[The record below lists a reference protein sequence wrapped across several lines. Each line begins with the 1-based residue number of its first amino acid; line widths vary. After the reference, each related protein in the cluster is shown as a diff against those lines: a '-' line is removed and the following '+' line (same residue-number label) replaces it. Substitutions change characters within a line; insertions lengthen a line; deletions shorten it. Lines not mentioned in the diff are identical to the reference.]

1 MKLLMGAEIS
11 ELSSFPSDM
20 FMLNLVTS
28 YRTILRP
35 KSLHSVGQHLQ
46 Q

>member
-1 MKLLMGAEIS
+1 MELLIGAEIS

-20 FMLNLVTS
+20 FMLNLVIF
-28 YRTILRP
+28 YRIILGP

-46 Q
+46 H